1 MKASL
6 ARLWN
11 SVIQGAFASVDL
23 VVMSSPSANAAEEPR
38 LMSGSGT
45 PTVALT
51 TVGLYMNKAATGMN
65 DLLGGYVGGTWTWAE
80 LDATASAIVDGSTW
94 YTTDTLQGIADAVV
108 AAVGGT
114 SQGVRNYT
122 NGYVVTDNQT
132 LFASLDALD
141 AAFGGALSTL
151 TTTAKTVVGGI
162 NELDDE
168 AKHQGSVAVAR
179 LLMANQPADGDTI
192 GIGANTYSFTDT
204 GVNTVVNNDAHIAV
218 VIGGSAALTR
228 ANLIA
233 AINGAG
239 TAGATVTLADA
250 VTPALD
256 DGTEN
261 LLADQVGT
269 TVRIRSASAP
279 GGTVTA
285 ADPSIVLAESIT
297 DAADVWDVG
306 AVNMNTLAGAAKALR
321 LEATAVLTV
330 TAAMITSKVRVDFP
344 FTVTGFLVQ
353 VRSSTGGLR
362 TGVIGDLAAI
372 DTGGLLLTFDG
383 GAAPAI
389 QATDVVT
396 IHAWS

>member
-1 MKASL
+1 MASFLTRSFSFIQGAIGALGLELRASL
-6 ARLWN
+6 ADPASR
-11 SVIQGAFASVDL
+11 SVQIMAVRGAPVNT
-23 VVMSSPSANAAEEPR
+23 PS
-38 LMSGSGT
+38 G
-45 PTVALT
+45 
-51 TVGLYMNKAATGMN
+51 VGLAVNVDASGLN
-65 DLLGGYVGGTWTWAE
+65 DLLYGYAGGAWNPAE
-80 LDATASAIVDGSTW
+80 LDSSLSGFTDGSTW
-94 YTTDTLQGIADAVV
+94 YTTDTLQGLADAVV

-132 LFASLDALD
+132 LFASIDALD
-141 AAFGGALSTL
+141 AAFGGAISTL
-151 TTTAKTVVGGI
+151 TTTTKTLVGGI

-192 GIGANTYSFTDT
+192 GIGADTYSFTDT

-218 VIGGSAALTR
+218 VIGGSAAATR

-250 VTPALD
+250 VTPALE

-261 LLADQVGT
+261 LLADEVGT

-279 GGTVTA
+279 GGTVSG

-306 AVNMNTLAGAAKALR
+306 AVNMNTLAGAVKALR
-321 LEATAVLTV
+321 LEATAVLTI
-330 TAAMITSKVRVDFP
+330 TAAMITNKVRVDFP
-344 FTVTGFLVQ
+344 FTVTGFLCQ
-353 VRSSTGGLR
+353 VRGSTGGLR
-362 TGVIGDLAAI
+362 TGVIGDLAVV
-372 DTGGLLLTFDG
+372 DTGGILLTFDG

-389 QATDVVT
+389 QANDVVT